1 VTILEVQS
9 IHTPDFDMN
18 NDFSRLTNR
27 VVQYF
32 WDPLPKNDDPAS
44 IWCLGRKYDS
54 RYLDARSAKVT
65 GTSPSAQSDSDT
77 SQADSAV
84 VTDAGQKP
92 QESAENGGDDM
103 INSVTGLSHSDE
115 EALGW
120 PPEFLDDLEAR
131 IWLSY
136 RNNFPPIPKSSDP
149 AAASA
154 MSFSTKLRNLGN
166 QGGFT
171 SDTGWGCMIRSGQSL
186 LANSLS
192 AIKLGRDWRLGQKEQ
207 EHKELL
213 SLFADAPDAPFSLHN
228 FVRHGAEACGKH
240 PGEWFG
246 PSATA
251 RSLQ

>member
-1 VTILEVQS
+1 
-9 IHTPDFDMN
+9 MN
-18 NDFSRLTNR
+18 NADFSRFSKK

-32 WDPLPKNDDPAS
+32 WDPLPKNDDS
-44 IWCLGRKYDS
+44 SEIWCLGRRYDS
-54 RYLDARSAKVT
+54 RYQEHRQPSKSPA
-65 GTSPSAQSDSDT
+65 TSPSAQSDSEA

-84 VTDAGQKP
+84 VTIAADQKP
-92 QESAENGGDDM
+92 EESAENGMAQSQAD
-103 INSVTGLSHSDE
+103 ISRAEE

-120 PPEFLDDLEAR
+120 PPEFLDDVEAR
-131 IWLSY
+131 IWLTY
-136 RNNFPPIPKSSDP
+136 RSNFPPIARSADP

-154 MSFSTKLRNLGN
+154 MSFSTKLRSLGS

-186 LANSLS
+186 LANSL
-192 AIKLGRDWRLGQKEQ
+192 AMLQLGRDWQKGQNEQ
-207 EHKELL
+207 QHQELL
-213 SLFADAPDAPFSLHN
+213 SLFADTPEAPFSIHK
-228 FVRHGAEACGKH
+228 FVEHGAQACGKH